1 MKTATMA
8 SGRKLWRETVD
19 VPCTIEI
26 VHTWESLRAHVDL
39 DGIEVGPGDAVHVH
53 GAEIAVPYGESVTLH
68 RMATVTKAS
77 APERLWVKMT
87 GDFEFME
94 LLEFSFSSGEKL

>member
-1 MKTATMA
+1 M
-8 SGRKLWRETVD
+8 
-19 VPCTIEI
+19 PCTIEI
-26 VHTWESLRAHVDL
+26 EHTWESLHAHVEL
-39 DGIEVGPGDAVHVH
+39 EGLTVEPGDEVHVQ
-53 GAEIAVPYGESVTLH
+53 GGEIVVPYGESRVLH
-68 RMATVTKAS
+68 RMATVTRAS

>member
-1 MKTATMA
+1 MIQAL
-8 SGRKLWRETVD
+8 KLGRETIH

-26 VHTWESLRAHVDL
+26 ENTWENLTAHVDL
-39 DGIEVGPGDAVHVH
+39 DGIEVEPGDEVHVQ
-53 GAEIAVPYGESVTLH
+53 GGEIVVPFGEKLVLH
-68 RMATVTKAS
+68 RTAIVTKAS

>member
-1 MKTATMA
+1 MIEALGLA
-8 SGRKLWRETVD
+8 RKVVE

-26 VHTWESLRAHVDL
+26 EHTWESLHAHVEL
-39 DGIEVGPGDAVHVH
+39 EGLAVEPGDEVHVQ
-53 GAEIAVPYGESVTLH
+53 GGEIVVPFGECLTLR
-68 RMATVTKAS
+68 RMATVTRAS

>member
-1 MKTATMA
+1 MMHGLGLAKT
-8 SGRKLWRETVD
+8 TVD

-26 VHTWESLRAHVDL
+26 EHTWESLHAHVEL
-39 DGIEVGPGDAVHVH
+39 EGLAVEPGDEVHVQ
-53 GAEIAVPYGESVTLH
+53 GGEIVVPYGERRVLH
-68 RMATVTKAS
+68 RMATVTRAS

>member
-1 MKTATMA
+1 MIEALKL
-8 SGRKLWRETVD
+8 GRQKID

-26 VHTWESLRAHVDL
+26 EHTWESLHAHVEL
-39 DGIEVGPGDAVHVH
+39 EGLAVQPGDEVHVQ
-53 GAEIAVPYGESVTLH
+53 GGEIVVPYGERRVLH
-68 RMATVTKAS
+68 RMATVTRAS

>member
-1 MKTATMA
+1 MIGALGL
-8 SGRKLWRETVD
+8 GREKID

-26 VHTWESLRAHVDL
+26 EHTWESLHAHVEL
-39 DGIEVGPGDAVHVH
+39 EGLEVRPGDEVHVQ
-53 GAEIAVPYGESVTLH
+53 GGEIIVPYGERLVLH
-68 RMATVTKAS
+68 RMATVTRAS

>member
-1 MKTATMA
+1 MIGALRSKTI
-8 SGRKLWRETVD
+8 E

-26 VHTWESLRAHVDL
+26 EHTWESLHAHVEL
-39 DGIEVGPGDAVHVH
+39 DGLNVEPGDEVHVQ
-53 GAEIAVPYGESVTLH
+53 GGEIIVPFGERRTLR
-68 RMATVTKAS
+68 RMATVTRAG

>member
-1 MKTATMA
+1 MMQGLGLA
-8 SGRKLWRETVD
+8 RKSVD

-26 VHTWESLRAHVDL
+26 EHTWESLHAHVEL
-39 DGIEVGPGDAVHVH
+39 EGLTVEPGDEVHVQ
-53 GAEIAVPYGESVTLH
+53 GGEIVVPYGEKRVLH
-68 RMATVTKAS
+68 RMATVTRAS

>member
-1 MKTATMA
+1 MIEGLRL
-8 SGRKLWRETVD
+8 GREKID

-26 VHTWESLRAHVDL
+26 EHTWESLHAHVEL
-39 DGIEVGPGDAVHVH
+39 EGLTVEPGDEVHVQ
-53 GAEIAVPYGESVTLH
+53 GGEIVVPYGERQVLH
-68 RMATVTKAS
+68 RMATVTRAS